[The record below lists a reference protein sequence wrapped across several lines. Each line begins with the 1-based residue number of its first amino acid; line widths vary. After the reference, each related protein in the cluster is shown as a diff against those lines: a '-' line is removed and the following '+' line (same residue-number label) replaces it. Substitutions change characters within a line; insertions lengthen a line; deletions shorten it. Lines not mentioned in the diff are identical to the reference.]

1 MFSPNLFRKFF
12 LIFLLFFNVSGYCQE
27 NNISLSPKNII
38 QKNNSSNLENSK
50 NTENLSSSKN
60 SLSDKNSADKNS
72 GDKNP
77 SNKNPSNKN
86 SADKNSANKNSLE
99 KNSNDKTSFEKNS
112 KIENNSS
119 SNSSSKTT
127 NNTLEKT
134 SAKSNSANKNDSVNN
149 PTKSSSNPS
158 SSNENG
164 ILANK
169 NSSPKIAEKNS
180 DNSLKNSTNN
190 SEKTAKNLA
199 KSNLKNSDNFLSRQA
214 ISNSFADLVED
225 LLPSVVNITTTQELR
240 NSNSLED
247 NLIEDFPKTPLFDDL
262 RKHLERQL
270 RGSNEVKKKL
280 SSIGSGF
287 LISKDGII
295 VTNHHVIDDASDI
308 TVSLFD
314 GTKYKAK
321 IIGIDKKTDIALLK
335 INPTKE
341 LKFATFGDSQEARIG
356 EWVIVIGN
364 PYGLGGSVSLGIVSA
379 RGRDINN
386 TQSDEFIQTDAA
398 INKGNSGGPM
408 FNVRGEVIGVSTAIF
423 SPSGGN
429 VGIGFATP
437 SNNVIQIVKQLRDQ
451 GEVTRGW
458 IGVSVQDISQEIADS
473 MKLENNKGAF
483 VVEVIKDSP
492 ADKAGVL
499 PTDIIIKFEDQEI
512 EDMKFLPK
520 AVAKFPVGK
529 IAKLQIL
536 RQGKIKTLKIT
547 IEKLKDNEVKKIE
560 SKPIDK
566 KPNIKPTA
574 QILGLSLAE
583 FKSKIRKDK
592 NEINIEGLL
601 VIEVNSKSESA
612 EKGIQIGD
620 IILSANQT
628 PLKSVDDLKE
638 IIEENSKSNKKIFLF
653 IRRGEISY
661 PAVLNLK

>member
-1 MFSPNLFRKFF
+1 MFSPNLFRKIF
-12 LIFLLFFNVSGYCQE
+12 LVFLLFFNVSGNVSGYCQE

-38 QKNNSSNLENSK
+38 QKNNSNNLDNSK
-50 NTENLSSSKN
+50 NKENLSSSKN
-60 SLSDKNSADKNS
+60 SIIDKKSADKNS
-72 GDKNP
+72 GDINPSSKNSVDKNP
-77 SNKNPSNKN
+77 T
-86 SADKNSANKNSLE
+86 DKNSVDKNP
-99 KNSNDKTSFEKNS
+99 NDKTSSEKNS

-119 SNSSSKTT
+119 NSSSKNT
-127 NNTLEKT
+127 NNNLEKN
-134 SAKSNSANKNDSVNN
+134 SAKSNSGNKNDSVNN
-149 PTKSSSNPS
+149 TAKSSSNPS
-158 SSNENG
+158 PSNENSS
-164 ILANK
+164 LANK
-169 NSSPKIAEKNS
+169 NSLPKIAEKNS

-190 SEKTAKNLA
+190 SEKTSKNLA
-199 KSNLKNSDNFLSRQA
+199 KSNLKNYDNFVSRQA

-225 LLPSVVNITTTQELR
+225 LLPLVVNITTTQEFR

-364 PYGLGGSVSLGIVSA
+364 PYGLGGSVSVGIVSA

-386 TQSDEFIQTDAA
+386 SQSDEFIQTDAA

-473 MKLENNKGAF
+473 MKLESNKGAF

-529 IAKLQIL
+529 IAKIQIL

-547 IEKLKDNEVKKIE
+547 IEKLKDNEIKKIE
-560 SKPIDK
+560 NKIIEK

-601 VIEVNSKSESA
+601 VIEVNPKSESA